1 MKSFL
6 LIATVIISFAAT
18 AQTITGKVTNKKG
31 EELAFSSIL
40 IKGTTQG
47 TTANAKGMY
56 SLAISKGKYTI
67 ICQYIGYKQEE
78 KTIKVDGN
86 EDVDFV
92 LEEQQYN
99 LADVVIKNNGEDPAY
114 EIIRQ
119 AIAKREEHLNENKK
133 YEVDV
138 YIKGQIQLR
147 NYPKKFFGE
156 KVDFEDGDTS
166 KRKMILL
173 SETVAKYYYA
183 GRDQQKIDVISTRV
197 SGQSDGFGFSSPQI
211 VSFYQNNIG
220 LGRGLNP
227 RGFVSP
233 IANNALSFYKYKFE
247 GTFFENGKMINRIKV
262 IPKRKYEPL
271 FSGHINIIENEWR
284 IHSLKLA
291 CLKEQQM
298 QFLDTLVLEQL
309 YVPLKNTWV
318 VKQQVAY
325 PAGKFF
331 GFDFFGSF
339 VQVYDK
345 FNVNPKW
352 DKKFFDN
359 TLLKFYDSSNK
370 RTKAYWD
377 SIRPLPLLEAEAR
390 DYVKKDSLEQ
400 LRKDPK
406 YLDSL
411 DRKNNKI
418 TLSKLILTGQN
429 FNNEKKKSSIS
440 ITPLLRSLLNFNTV
454 EGLVTNVEINYNKRF
469 EGRRSLTITPNLRY
483 GFSNRHFNASST
495 ASYNFGKKY
504 FNNITV
510 AGGKNVFQF
519 DNNNPITALNNT
531 IASLSYTRNYM
542 KIYEAW
548 FSKINYTAGLG
559 NGLLLNLGVNY
570 QNRFALENT
579 TDYKWKKMDNRDYT
593 PNYPT
598 NLISSNIP
606 NHQSFVA
613 SAQLTWRP
621 GSKYIEFPDR
631 KVQLGSRFP
640 VFTTSITQGV
650 NNVLGSDVDFTKW
663 KFGVSDNLNMKL
675 GGRLSYNIE
684 LGGFLNKNKVFVPD
698 INHVLGNQTA
708 QATPYLQGF
717 QVMEYYSF
725 SNTDNFYRAGFIEYH
740 LNGLLTNKI
749 PGFKKLNWFLVLGAN
764 SIYLNESKKAYTEIF
779 VGLENIFKVLRIDA
793 VRSIPSKGQQEG
805 MWGIRFSTPFI
816 RN

>member
-6 LIATVIISFAAT
+6 LLAALSLYFV
-18 AQTITGKVTNKKG
+18 ANSQTIKGKVTNKKG
-31 EELAFSSIL
+31 ENLAFSSIL
-40 IKGTTQG
+40 IKGTPNG
-47 TTANAKGMY
+47 TTANATGNY
-56 SLAISKGKYTI
+56 TISVVKGKYTI
-67 ICQYIGYKQEE
+67 ICQYIGYKEVE
-78 KTIKVDGN
+78 KSIKVDG
-86 EDVDFV
+86 DVTVNFE

-99 LADVVIKNNGEDPAY
+99 LADVVVKNNGEDPAY
-114 EIIRQ
+114 EIIRR
-119 AIAKREEHLNENKK
+119 AIAKREDYLNENKK

-156 KVDFEDGDTS
+156 TVDFEDGDSS

-183 GRDQQKIDVISTRV
+183 GRDQQKIDVLSTRV

-211 VSFYQNNIG
+211 ISFYQNNVN

-233 IANNALSFYKYKFE
+233 IANNALSFYKYKFD
-247 GTFFENGKMINRIKV
+247 GTFFENGKMINRIQV

-271 FSGHINIIENEWR
+271 FSGYINIIEDEWR
-284 IHSLKLA
+284 IQSVKLK

-298 QFLDTLVLEQL
+298 QFLDTLVVEQL

-318 VKQQVAY
+318 IKQQVVY

-370 RTKAYWD
+370 RTKNYWD

-400 LRKDPK
+400 VRKDPK

-411 DRKNNKI
+411 DKKNNKI
-418 TLSKLILTGQN
+418 TFGKLVLTGQN
-429 FNNEKKKSSIS
+429 FNNEKKKSNIS

-454 EGLVTNVEINYNKRF
+454 EGLVTNIEINYNKRF
-469 EGRRSLTITPNLRY
+469 EGRKSINISPNIRY
-483 GFSNRHFNASST
+483 GISNTRLNISNT
-495 ASYNFGKKY
+495 VSYNFGKEY
-504 FNNITV
+504 FNNLTV
-510 AGGKNVFQF
+510 SGGKNVFQF
-519 DNNNPITALNNT
+519 DNTNPISAFNNT
-531 IASLSYTRNYM
+531 LSTLNWTRNYM

-548 FSKINYTAGLG
+548 FAKANYTAGLG
-559 NGLLLNLGVNY
+559 NGLTATFGFNF
-570 QNRFALENT
+570 QNRTALENT
-579 TDYKWKKMDNRDYT
+579 TDYKWKEREGRMYT
-593 PNYPT
+593 TNFPT
-598 NLISSNIP
+598 NLTSTNLP
-606 NHQSFVA
+606 QHNSFTLN
-613 SAQLTWRP
+613 AQITWRP
-621 GSKYIEFPDR
+621 GSKYVEFPDR

-640 VFTTSITQGV
+640 VLTASLVKGV

-663 KFGVSDNLNMKL
+663 KFGISDNLNMKL

-684 LGGFLNKNKVFVPD
+684 LGGFFNKNKVFVPD
-698 INHVLGNQTA
+698 MNHVLGNQTA
-708 QATPYLQGF
+708 FASPYLQGF
-717 QVMEYYSF
+717 QTMQYYSF

-740 LNGLLTNKI
+740 LNGLITNKI
-749 PGFKKLNWFLVLGAN
+749 PGFKKLNWFLVVGAN
-764 SIYLNESKKAYTEIF
+764 AIYLDESKRGYYEAFI
-779 VGLENIFKVLRIDA
+779 GLENIFKVLRIDA
-793 VRSIPSKGQQEG
+793 IRNFPPKGQEA
-805 MWGIRFSTPFI
+805 MWGVRFSTPFI

>member
-1 MKSFL
+1 MKPFI
-6 LIATVIISFAAT
+6 LIASFIILVAT
-18 AQTITGKVTNKKG
+18 NAQTISGKITNKKG
-31 EELAFSSIL
+31 EDLAFSSIL

-47 TTANAKGMY
+47 TTANAKGKY
-56 SLAISKGKYTI
+56 SLNISKGKYTI
-67 ICQYIGYKQEE
+67 VCQYIGYKEAE

-86 EDVDFV
+86 EIVDFV

-99 LADVVIKNNGEDPAY
+99 LTDVVIKNKGEDPAY

-119 AIAKREEHLNENKK
+119 AIAKREEYLNENKK

-156 KVDFEDGDTS
+156 TVDFEDGDTS

-183 GRDQQKIDVISTRV
+183 GRDEQRTEVISTRV
-197 SGQSDGFGFSSPQI
+197 SGQSDAFGFSSPQI
-211 VSFYQNNIG
+211 ISFYQNNVS

-233 IANNALSFYKYKFE
+233 IAENALSFYKYKFD

-262 IPKRKYEPL
+262 IPRRKYEPL
-271 FSGHINIIENEWR
+271 FSGYINIIETEWR
-284 IHSLKLA
+284 IHSCQLK

-309 YVPLKNTWV
+309 FVPLKNTWV
-318 VKQQVAY
+318 VKQQVVY

-370 RTKAYWD
+370 RSKAYWD

-400 LRKDPK
+400 VRKDPK

-411 DRKNNKI
+411 DKKNNKI
-418 TLSKLILTGQN
+418 TLGKLILTGQN
-429 FNNEKKKSSIS
+429 FNKEKTKENVS
-440 ITPLLRSLLNFNTV
+440 ITPLLSSLLNFNTV
-454 EGLVTNVEINYNKRF
+454 EGLVSNVDITYNKRF
-469 EGRRSLTITPNLRY
+469 AGRKNLSINPNIRY
-483 GFSNRHFNASST
+483 GFSNRHLNISST
-495 ASYNFGKKY
+495 LSYNFGKKY
-504 FNNITV
+504 FNNISV
-510 AGGKNVFQF
+510 SGGKNIFQF
-519 DNNNPITALNNT
+519 DNNNPISASSNT
-531 IASLSYTRNYM
+531 IATLNWTRNYM

-548 FSKINYTAGLG
+548 FAKANYAAGLG
-559 NGLLLNLGVNY
+559 NGLTLNVGFNF
-570 QNRFALENT
+570 QNRQALENT
-579 TDYKWKKMDNRDYT
+579 TDYKWKQVEDRSFT

-598 NLISSNIP
+598 NLLSANIP
-606 NHQSFVA
+606 YHQSLVTT
-613 SAQLTWRP
+613 AQLTWRP

-631 KVQLGSRFP
+631 KLQLGSRFP
-640 VFTTSITQGV
+640 ILSASFTQGI
-650 NNVLGSDVDFTKW
+650 NNLLGSDVDFSKW
-663 KFGVSDNLNMKL
+663 KFGVSDNLNLKL
-675 GGRLSYNIE
+675 GGRISYNAE
-684 LGGFLNKNKVFVPD
+684 MGGFLSKRKLFAPD
-698 INHVLGNQTA
+698 FNHVLSNQTA
-708 QATPYLQGF
+708 VATPYLQGF
-717 QVMEYYSF
+717 QTMEYYSF
-725 SNTDNFYRAGFIEYH
+725 SNTDNFFTAGYLEYH

-764 SIYLNESKKAYTEIF
+764 AIYLNESKRGYYEALI
-779 VGLENIFKVLRIDA
+779 GLENILKVFRVDA
-793 VRSIPSKGQQEG
+793 VRSFPPQGQG
-805 MWGIRFSTPFI
+805 IWCIRFSSPLF

>member
-1 MKSFL
+1 MKLFT
-6 LIATVIISFAAT
+6 LIAVFIISLSAN

-47 TTANAKGMY
+47 TTANAKGKY
-56 SLAISKGKYTI
+56 NLSLSKGKYTI
-67 ICQYIGYKQEE
+67 VCQYIGYKEAE
-78 KTIKVDGN
+78 KSIKIDG
-86 EDVDFV
+86 DVIVNFE

-99 LADVVIKNNGEDPAY
+99 LTDVVITNKGEDPAY

-119 AIAKREEHLNENKK
+119 AIAKREEYLNENKK

-166 KRKMILL
+166 KRKMVLL

-197 SGQSDGFGFSSPQI
+197 SGQSDQFGFSSPQI

-233 IANNALSFYKYKFE
+233 IANNALSFYKYKFD
-247 GTFFENGKMINRIKV
+247 GTFFENGKMINRIQV
-262 IPKRKYEPL
+262 IPRRKYEPL
-271 FSGHINIIENEWR
+271 FTGYINIIESDWR
-284 IHSLKLA
+284 IHSLRLK

-298 QFLDTLVLEQL
+298 QFLDTLILEQL

-325 PAGKFF
+325 PAGKIF

-339 VQVYDK
+339 VQIYDK

-377 SIRPLPLLEAEAR
+377 SIRPLPLLEAETR

-400 LRKDPK
+400 VRKDPK
-406 YLDSL
+406 YLDSI

-418 TLSKLILTGQN
+418 TISRLILTGQS
-429 FNNEKKKSSIS
+429 FNNEKKKSYISIS
-440 ITPLLRSLLNFNTV
+440 PLLSSLLNFNTV
-454 EGLVTNVEINYNKRF
+454 EGLVANVDINFNKRF
-469 EGRRSLTITPNLRY
+469 EGRKSLNINPNIRY
-483 GFSNRHFNASST
+483 GFSNRHFNASSSL
-495 ASYNFGKKY
+495 SYNFGKKY
-504 FNNITV
+504 YNNFSI
-510 AGGKNVFQF
+510 AGGKNIFQF
-519 DNNNPITALNNT
+519 DNNNPITATNNT
-531 IASLSYTRNYM
+531 LATLNYTRNYM

-548 FSKINYTAGLG
+548 FSKASYTTGLG
-559 NGLLLNLGVNY
+559 NGLLLTLSANY
-570 QNRFALENT
+570 QNRMPLENT
-579 TDYKWKKMDNRDYT
+579 TDYKWKKMDGREYT
-593 PNYPT
+593 PNFPT
-598 NLISSNIP
+598 NLSATNIS
-606 NHQSFVA
+606 NHQSFVT

-631 KVQLGSRFP
+631 KVQLGSRYP
-640 VFTTSITQGV
+640 VLTASITKGL

-663 KFGVSDNLNMKL
+663 KFNISDNLNLKL
-675 GGRLSYNIE
+675 GGRLSYNID
-684 LGGFLNKNKVFVPD
+684 LGGFLNKNRVFIPD
-698 INHVLGNQTA
+698 MNHVLGNQTA
-708 QATPYLQGF
+708 QATAYLQGF
-717 QVMEYYSF
+717 QTMPYYSF
-725 SNTDNFYRAGFIEYH
+725 SNTDNFYRAAYIEYH

-764 SIYLNESKKAYTEIF
+764 AIYLDESKKGYYEALI
-779 VGLENIFKVLRIDA
+779 GLENIFKVLRLDV
-793 VRSIPSKGQQEG
+793 VRNFTSNKNEKGI
-805 MWGIRFSTPFI
+805 WCLRFSTPIF